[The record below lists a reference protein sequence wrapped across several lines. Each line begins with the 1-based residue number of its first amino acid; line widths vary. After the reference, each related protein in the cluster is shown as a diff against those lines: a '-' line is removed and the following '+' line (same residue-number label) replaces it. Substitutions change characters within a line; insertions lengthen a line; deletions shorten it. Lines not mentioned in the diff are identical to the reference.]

1 MSMSSDVVIPIEEVE
16 KIIKEVN
23 EKHKGVYIENDDTE
37 WIIQITGNWETETYI
52 EYRLDISEKYAMF
65 HFGTSW
71 FIVGFR
77 EEEGKHNEIV
87 REILYRIIDNEKAIV
102 FGGLREEIK
111 NWVERWFGDEK
122 K

>member
-16 KIIKEVN
+16 KIVKEVN
-23 EKHKGVYIENDDTE
+23 EKHKEVYVENDDTE
-37 WIIQITGNWETETYI
+37 WNIQITGDWKVETYI
-52 EYRLDISEKYAMF
+52 DYKLDISEKYAMF

-87 REILYRIIDNEKAIV
+87 REILNKIIENKHSIIFGAEK
-102 FGGLREEIK
+102 EETK
-111 NWVERWFGDEK
+111 NWVKRWFGGDEK
-122 K
+122 